1 MPDIHLYIRIPSYPS
16 LYECKLLYSRGYYMG
31 VCVWGIYRKVDG
43 TRRKT
48 DMLPLLHLPCY
59 NRAMSPDDH
68 PDATTRRTRSL
79 TAYPELGL
87 LAPVWERVR
96 AACVRMGHTRGRAFK
111 LESVRGGVRVTRT
124 R

>member
-1 MPDIHLYIRIPSYPS
+1 MLS
-16 LYECKLLYSRGYYMG
+16 LS
-31 VCVWGIYRKVDG
+31 
-43 TRRKT
+43 
-48 DMLPLLHLPCY
+48 HLPCY

-68 PDATTRRTRSL
+68 PDAPTRRTRSL

-87 LAPVWERVR
+87 LAVGQSAVVPDRLGPDGLPTPVWERVR

-124 R
+124 RLPCRPRRDRASRATIQACFLVSDPPVGG